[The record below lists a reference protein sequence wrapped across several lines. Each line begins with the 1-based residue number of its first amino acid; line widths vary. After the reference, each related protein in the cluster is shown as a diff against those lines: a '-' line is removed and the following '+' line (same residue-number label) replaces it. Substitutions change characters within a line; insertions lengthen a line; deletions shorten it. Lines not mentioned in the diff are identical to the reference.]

1 MSTMTALL
9 LVLLALIV
17 LVGGTA
23 GLKSYLSIL
32 INFCLIFMAA
42 WLIAGGANIWLI
54 AAIFVPLKLAT
65 IVYLGTNEQKLA
77 DQAFLSSLLVTV
89 IIVLLIFAL
98 TWLGQAVGLGN
109 QDDEDLIGLATAP
122 GIDYLLITA
131 LVAIFSTLGAISEAA
146 VAMNAGL
153 LELLR
158 QTPTITPAAY
168 QHSAQQ
174 MGQDILGTAINTI
187 LFGFFGSNLALFIW
201 YLRLNYSLTQLLNDK
216 LFVQEVLV
224 LLESIIGVLLI
235 VPLTTWLIGWRKN
248 YEAKRRNNKT
258 TRQNNKATRSQQPT
272 VTSKQ
277 PPDTP
282 HQEP

>member
-9 LVLLALIV
+9 LVLLVLIV

-54 AAIFVPLKLAT
+54 AVIFIPLKLAT

-89 IIVLLIFAL
+89 IIVLLILGL
-98 TWLGQAVGLGN
+98 TWLGQAFGLGD

-122 GIDYLLITA
+122 GINYLLITA

-158 QTPTITPAAY
+158 QTPTIEPAAY
-168 QHSAQQ
+168 QRSAQQ

-201 YLRLNYSLTQLLNDK
+201 YLRLNYRLNKLLNDK
-216 LFVQEVLV
+216 LFVQEALV
-224 LLESIIGVLLI
+224 LLESFIGVLLI
-235 VPLTTWLIGWRKN
+235 VPLTTWLIGWWQNHAKN
-248 YEAKRRNNKT
+248 HQQKITADQ
-258 TRQNNKATRSQQPT
+258 TRPSQE
-272 VTSKQ
+272 SREKK
-277 PPDTP
+277 
-282 HQEP
+282 